1 METKTLLWVII
12 GILFLA
18 VIYLVFR
25 NSQLGSAQITGN
37 VIDTSG
43 WTDNEKM
50 QYDHHGT
57 LPARLQGN
65 NVQQQG
71 AGMVCGC

>member
-25 NSQLGSAQITGN
+25 NSQLSNTQITGSA
-37 VIDTSG
+37 IDTNG
-43 WTDNEKM
+43 WTEQEKM
-50 QYDHHGT
+50 NYEHHGT
-57 LPARLQGN
+57 LPSRLQGS

-71 AGMVCGC
+71 AGMVGGC